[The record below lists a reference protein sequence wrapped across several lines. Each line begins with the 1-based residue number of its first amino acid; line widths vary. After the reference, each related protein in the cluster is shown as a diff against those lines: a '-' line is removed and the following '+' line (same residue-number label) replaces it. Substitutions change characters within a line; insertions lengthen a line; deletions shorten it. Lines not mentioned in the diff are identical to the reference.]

1 MKTFLNTFAL
11 FTAMTLVA
19 GVTAA
24 LADQQRSDE
33 AAIYSQQAGLPGP
46 GQPLIRPWTAM
57 RMADPRAGH
66 SPDRTQRRE
75 SSDARGPEWS
85 RNDVGGHGGR

>member
-24 LADQQRSDE
+24 MADQQRSDE
-33 AAIYSQQAGLPGP
+33 AAIYSQQAHGSGP
-46 GQPLIRPWTAM
+46 YAS
-57 RMADPRAGH
+57 A
-66 SPDRTQRRE
+66 
-75 SSDARGPEWS
+75 
-85 RNDVGGHGGR
+85 HGEILSMTDFQAQGSH